1 MCCYNWQSYN
11 IKSWHFYVIK
21 AFFSIKE
28 NISVFFEVTPYKW
41 VLSQLSN
48 FLTSAYNTYC
58 SHPELGSPSWDLRI
72 SRDTFIKFHSLPRT
86 NPSPSQYPDFKPKL
100 TWNWLFFQTNPNQMT
115 LKGFFDNLV
124 EFKKTVL
131 ASLSSLKAVN
141 ETYLQGNGSV
151 GQEAGLQGVHQVHII
166 TRHLDPDLLP
176 AQLFIGPLRRAVTA
190 VNNQIRAVSVAH
202 TGLPQSRNYAQKN
215 QHSHGGLSLFC
226 VSNTILSHPSH
237 ILHVVLGHDEVQ
249 HVI

>member
-1 MCCYNWQSYN
+1 
-11 IKSWHFYVIK
+11 
-21 AFFSIKE
+21 
-28 NISVFFEVTPYKW
+28 
-41 VLSQLSN
+41 
-48 FLTSAYNTYC
+48 
-58 SHPELGSPSWDLRI
+58 
-72 SRDTFIKFHSLPRT
+72 
-86 NPSPSQYPDFKPKL
+86 
-100 TWNWLFFQTNPNQMT
+100 MT

-131 ASLSSLKAVN
+131 ASLASLKAVN

-215 QHSHGGLSLFC
+215 QHSHDGLSLFC